1 MSISSTGIG
10 SGLDVNAIVSQ
21 LVALERRPIFQL
33 RSEASRLQTQ
43 VSAFGQL
50 QSRLSALRD
59 AADKLT
65 QPATWGV
72 ATANS
77 SNPQAV
83 GATSTGSPTPGSYT
97 LVVDRLAA
105 GQALASAGAF
115 ADANASVGSGTL
127 RIELG
132 DFDAVP
138 PVPKAGAT
146 AIDIVIEPGA
156 DSLAAVRDKINGA
169 NAGVVASIVNDV
181 NGARLVMRSSQTGAE
196 NGFRIQVLDDADG
209 NPADGNGLS
218 ALAFDPQG
226 FSAMQRTLSASNA
239 RASIDGLWVE
249 STTNTLGGVVD
260 GLTLQLNRAGP
271 DPVSVVVAQDTDKLR
286 QAVTAFADA
295 YNAVAGLLREQMK
308 FDPET
313 KAAGALQ
320 GDRTGSLLLGQLR
333 GLLSGNSGASG
344 TFTALRE
351 IGFDIATDGTIKVD
365 AGKLDTALGNKNEL
379 QKLFANRDLNEPANE
394 GFGQRF
400 KSWLDGALG
409 VEGPLTSRTQG
420 LQGRIR
426 SNEQQQQRLEDRVL
440 RTEARL
446 LAQYTV
452 LDTKMGQLQGLSAYV
467 TQQMAMLMNNS
478 NNRR

>member
-1 MSISSTGIG
+1 MSISSAGIG
-10 SGLDVNAIVSQ
+10 SGLDVNAIVTQ
-21 LVALERRPIFQL
+21 LVALERRPIVQL

-59 AADKLT
+59 AADRLT

-72 ATANS
+72 ATATS
-77 SNPQAV
+77 SNPQAI
-83 GATSTGSPTPGSYT
+83 GATSTGSPTPGAYS

-105 GQALASAGAF
+105 GQALASATAF
-115 ADANASVGSGTL
+115 ANPSASVGSGTL

-146 AIDIVIEPGA
+146 AVEIVIEPGA
-156 DSLAAVRDKINGA
+156 DSLGAIRDRINAA
-169 NAGVVASIVNDV
+169 NAGVAASIVNDV
-181 NGARLVMRSSQTGAE
+181 NGSRLVVRSRETGAE
-196 NGFRIQVLDDADG
+196 NGFRIQVLSDGDG
-209 NPADGNGLS
+209 NPADGSGLS
-218 ALAFDPQG
+218 SLAFDPQG

-239 RASIDGLWVE
+239 RASVDGLWVE
-249 STTNTLGGVVD
+249 SATNTLSGVVD

-271 DPVSVVVAQDTDKLR
+271 DPVNVVVTQDNEKLR
-286 QAVTAFADA
+286 KSITDFADA
-295 YNAVAGLLREQMK
+295 YNAVVKLLRDQTK

-313 KAAGALQ
+313 KTAGALQ
-320 GDRTGSLLLGQLR
+320 GDRTGGMLLGQLR
-333 GLLSGNSGASG
+333 GLITGGSEASG
-344 TFTALRE
+344 VFTRLRD
-351 IGFDIATDGTIKVD
+351 IGFDVGTDGSIKVENS
-365 AGKLDTALGNKNEL
+365 KLDAALGRKDEL
-379 QKLFANRDLNEPANE
+379 QKLFANRDLNTPANE

-400 KSWLDGALG
+400 KTWLDGALG
-409 VEGPLTSRTQG
+409 VEGPLTTRTQG

-426 SNEQQQQRLEDRVL
+426 SNEQQQQRLEDRVQ

-446 LAQYTV
+446 LAQYTA

-467 TQQMAMLMNNS
+467 TQQMTMLMNNS
-478 NNRR
+478 NGRR